1 MLLIHLKYKLKTKT
15 MSKTKDAFIRMRE
28 QEQFEQDNWHYKVVD
43 DFESKNKDNFIP
55 VNIYPGLH
63 NNNNYFI
70 FKYLILRCINDE
82 EYETTINVCNSDGDF
97 DTDENNVV
105 ENVNIE
111 VCCSS
116 LDSIISRIYS
126 FSVSEIV
133 KVCKENGMRFPNE
146 PTLYDIR
153 DCSKEILELL
163 LSR

>member
-1 MLLIHLKYKLKTKT
+1 
-15 MSKTKDAFIRMRE
+15 MSKTKDVFIRMRE
-28 QEQFEQDNWHYKVVD
+28 QELYDKQPSTYDEVMQIEGWDMSGK
-43 DFESKNKDNFIP
+43 K
-55 VNIYPGLH
+55 H
-63 NNNNYFI
+63 NVYDTDI
-70 FKYLILRCINDE
+70 MFKELICMCINDA

-153 DCSKEILELL
+153 DCSKEIVELL

>member
-1 MLLIHLKYKLKTKT
+1 

-28 QEQFEQDNWHYKVVD
+28 QEQFEEDNRHYKVVNEKASD
-43 DFESKNKDNFIP
+43 DE
-55 VNIYPGLH
+55 
-63 NNNNYFI
+63 I
-70 FKYLILRCINDE
+70 FNSLIIKYINDE

-153 DCSKEILELL
+153 DCSKEIVELL